1 MTDNKNIFNIF
12 GLIIIS
18 MSLFFIFCGCLCRFT
33 SPNSAERISRI
44 QNEISNNS
52 DAIVVDVAIPTE
64 LEIIQL
70 ELQDVEME
78 LSTIEHL
85 RKTLKNIEERLESI
99 SS

>member
-1 MTDNKNIFNIF
+1 MEYIFNKF

-52 DAIVVDVAIPTE
+52 DDIAVVDVVVPTE
-64 LEIIQL
+64 LEIIQI
-70 ELQDVEME
+70 ELQDVERE
-78 LSTIEHL
+78 LSTIEY
-85 RKTLKNIEERLESI
+85 LKKIINNLEERLEHI
-99 SS
+99 KH